1 MGDIILYKLFFIDGK
16 PGRLSCDFGYVY
28 PRGTPITDENA
39 VPYQT
44 EVMSEAVDLLEE
56 CKRDFP
62 DVTYLI
68 VCEKAA

>member
-1 MGDIILYKLFFIDGK
+1 MGDIILYKLFYFITEKHGHAD
-16 PGRLSCDFGYVY
+16 DFGYVY
-28 PRGTPITDENA
+28 PRGTPITDTKA

-44 EVMSEAVDLLEE
+44 EVMEEAVEYLAG

-68 VCEKAA
+68 VCEKAT